1 MRRYLSLGFAAVTPR
16 TWETKL
22 AAGTIAGGLLW
33 GVAAIFLFPE
43 NSIPHQYMLALFL
56 VGISCGGAA
65 FYWPSKTVYIPT
77 ILVELV
83 PISGRFF
90 FIADETAIVT
100 GIVILLFCVMVL
112 RMARYLNLSE
122 TESLKLR
129 LEKEELA
136 NSLKESRDELE
147 KRVEERTAE
156 LSEVNDEL
164 RHEICERM
172 RTEKSLSKSEEKY
185 RLLVENAQE
194 AIFVAQD
201 GQLKLVNRAT
211 IELSGHTELELLSK
225 PLFEFVYSDD
235 RELVYQ
241 NHMKRIAGD
250 KFPQRYTCRILRSN
264 GSVSWAEINSVSIQW
279 EERPGSL
286 VFMTDVTA
294 KREADEALQKSEERY
309 RTFFDTCR
317 DGVFM
322 TNPDGVFI
330 DANDSAIKMLGY
342 DRWERHN
349 LKSLPAS
356 GFFVNPE
363 ERDTHAALVE
373 KLGVVKDYQTQ
384 LRKKDGTIIDVL
396 LTTVAAGNS

>member
-1 MRRYLSLGFAAVTPR
+1 MGAAILTISLWNQLPHLNLSLWLATYVMLNLLRRNLVSRYFSLGFTAVTPR
-16 TWETKL
+16 TWETKF

-147 KRVEERTAE
+147 K
-156 LSEVNDEL
+156 
-164 RHEICERM
+164 
-172 RTEKSLSKSEEKY
+172 
-185 RLLVENAQE
+185 
-194 AIFVAQD
+194 
-201 GQLKLVNRAT
+201 NR
-211 IELSGHTELELLSK
+211 GK
-225 PLFEFVYSDD
+225 D
-235 RELVYQ
+235 R
-241 NHMKRIAGD
+241 
-250 KFPQRYTCRILRSN
+250 
-264 GSVSWAEINSVSIQW
+264 
-279 EERPGSL
+279 
-286 VFMTDVTA
+286 
-294 KREADEALQKSEERY
+294 
-309 RTFFDTCR
+309 
-317 DGVFM
+317 
-322 TNPDGVFI
+322 
-330 DANDSAIKMLGY
+330 
-342 DRWERHN
+342 
-349 LKSLPAS
+349 
-356 GFFVNPE
+356 
-363 ERDTHAALVE
+363 
-373 KLGVVKDYQTQ
+373 
-384 LRKKDGTIIDVL
+384 
-396 LTTVAAGNS
+396 